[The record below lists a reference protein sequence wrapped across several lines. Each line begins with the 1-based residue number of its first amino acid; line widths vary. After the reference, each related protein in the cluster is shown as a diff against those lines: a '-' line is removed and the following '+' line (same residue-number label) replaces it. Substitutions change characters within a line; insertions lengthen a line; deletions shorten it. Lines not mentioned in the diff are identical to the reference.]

1 MLCVAFFFHF
11 INLMHFLHTYVLL
24 IKVVFLFQKVIL
36 SFLQTA
42 VWLFFLNTFLPYYMK
57 LDSLVENL
65 RISTATI
72 IKFEEEFK
80 LHTTGFIHK
89 LLQRWLELQETQ
101 EQSNMFTFLLAAI
114 DKSMKSIDTKWV
126 TKIMVR
132 VHKEGR
138 ALTENDLKKSEN
150 TKEATTGEIHT
161 WWIWIKR
168 KTQ

>member
-1 MLCVAFFFHF
+1 
-11 INLMHFLHTYVLL
+11 L
-24 IKVVFLFQKVIL
+24 IIL
-36 SFLQTA
+36 SKHLSTLLHEVGQFGR
-42 VWLFFLNTFLPYYMK
+42 
-57 LDSLVENL
+57 EL

-138 ALTENDLKKSEN
+138 ALTENDFKKSEN

-161 WWIWIKR
+161 
-168 KTQ
+168 